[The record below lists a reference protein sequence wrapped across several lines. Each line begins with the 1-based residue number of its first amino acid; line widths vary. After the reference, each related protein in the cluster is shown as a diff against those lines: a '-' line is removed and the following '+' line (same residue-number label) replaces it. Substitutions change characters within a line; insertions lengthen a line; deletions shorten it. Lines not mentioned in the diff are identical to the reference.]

1 MDLIPSHFTNNSIE
15 SYLIKVTSRS
25 RIIYWII
32 IFSVLSWIVILPFIY
47 VDVAINARGNFQTEI
62 AKQIILTTCPG
73 KVIFTSLEEG
83 HMVNRGDTLFIL
95 ESEALSAQ
103 KKAVENRILENNN
116 AITDLEKLTRL
127 KYPDQKLKINSFLT
141 TRYFSEYS
149 NMSKSWNTQFQKHLK
164 SEKEYDRMKILHE
177 QEIIPMAEY
186 EKSLYTY
193 KSEVE
198 DLNQILTYRTSL
210 WQADLMQ
217 RRDIGI
223 TMEAELKEYI
233 EALKSRVIL
242 APVRGR
248 IIQSADIQ
256 RGMIVNTNQKLA
268 EISPDGDL
276 IAICYVSP
284 KDIGLIT
291 IDQNVKI
298 QVDALNYNEWGFLDA
313 NIMDISDDLIIEN
326 ESNAYYRVKCKPGSS
341 FMHLNN
347 GIKAELK
354 KGMSFSARIVIAR
367 RSLLNLLFDKTSK
380 WLNPYLAK
388 SR

>member
-116 AITDLEKLTRL
+116 AITDLEKLTRI
-127 KYPDQKLKINSFLT
+127 KYPDQKLEINSFLT